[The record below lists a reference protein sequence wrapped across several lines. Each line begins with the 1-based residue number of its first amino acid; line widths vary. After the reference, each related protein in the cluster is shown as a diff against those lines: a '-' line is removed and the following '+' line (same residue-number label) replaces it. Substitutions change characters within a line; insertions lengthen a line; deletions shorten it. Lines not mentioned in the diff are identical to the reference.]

1 MGGPDQNQV
10 QIDRLINWNTEVLH
24 KLLKQVVAQRIALGK
39 KEWQEEPI
47 LVRDEATTIFDEVA
61 DVIDLPAFV
70 FRRPTDPDM
79 IDIPPQA
86 ENQLKAFV
94 AAVANA
100 YHSNP
105 FHCLQHASAVTMHL
119 SKLLSRVVATELG
132 GIEEGD
138 EDDENID
145 DEASSDSSQDNAMG
159 DIASHLHNHTY
170 GIASDPLTQFAL
182 VLSAF
187 IHAVDHSGLPNSEV
201 AKEDPETAAL
211 YKNRSII
218 EQRSIDK
225 AWKKLMEPGFYDL
238 RRCIYSDETEL
249 KRFRQVV
256 VNSVLST
263 DIDDAELQSLRMHR
277 WEKTFSSGA
286 YKITREDVNRKA
298 TIVLEHLMQ
307 ASDIFHTMQPWIV
320 YEKWCSRDFEEKYLA
335 FKSGRIS
342 EDPSLTWY
350 QNELELFDN
359 YVIPLAMQLKDCDAF
374 VVGSDE
380 YLNFALKNRQQLASK
395 GKNLV
400 PTFLAKLNAGISS
413 ETSIGNDDMA
423 ETASNTEQDEKA
435 AKHMQRLIQWN
446 VEMLKQLLKQ
456 VVARREALGIS
467 SLAHV
472 SVPSGGTDSFILDEV
487 AEVIEFPQFDPSVSP
502 DKLNP
507 ESITL
512 DPAAEAQL
520 EQFVTDISSR
530 FTQNDFHGVD
540 HGSQVCMMTKKMLS
554 RISTQLSGDQ
564 AEHAASDLHNRTF
577 GISSD
582 PLAQFAV
589 VFASLVHHVE
599 HEGVPNSQLV
609 REEHPL
615 AAKYN
620 RRSIS
625 EQHSIAVSW
634 EHLMQPQFADL
645 RKCIFSEDSDIMR
658 FRQIVVNCVLATDFV
673 DEDLLALRKHRWEKA
688 FVRGRTD
695 DSTENRNRRA
705 TIVLEVIMQ
714 ASDVFHATQNWHLY
728 HKWNERHFFQAY
740 KAFRSGRLT
749 QDPSIFW
756 YKSELLFFDEHVIP
770 IAKQMSEC
778 GVFDS
783 TGDEYLSFA
792 LSNRQQWAAKGGDYV
807 ASMMARY
814 HGQEIEKGRTKR
826 AFRRISLT
834 ASNVTHGASSA

>member
-1 MGGPDQNQV
+1 M
-10 QIDRLINWNTEVLH
+10 LIREE
-24 KLLKQVVAQRIALGK
+24 GK
-39 KEWQEEPI
+39 T
-47 LVRDEATTIFDEVA
+47 VFDEVA
-61 DVIDLPAFV
+61 DVIDLPGFV

-79 IDIPPQA
+79 IDLPSQA
-86 ENQLKAFV
+86 EKQLRMFV
-94 AAVANA
+94 EAVANA

-119 SKLLSRVVATELG
+119 SKLLSRIVVTKLD

-138 EDDENID
+138 EDDD
-145 DEASSDSSQDNAMG
+145 DEYSDSSEDGNVG
-159 DIASHLHNHTY
+159 EIASHLHNHTY

-187 IHAVDHSGLPNSEV
+187 IHAVDHVGLPNSEV

-211 YKNRSII
+211 YNNRSII

-225 AWKKLMEPGFYDL
+225 AWKKLMEPAFYDL

-249 KRFRQVV
+249 QRFRQVV

-286 YKITREDVNRKA
+286 YKITREDINRKA

-307 ASDIFHTMQPWIV
+307 ASDVFHTMQPWIV
-320 YEKWCSRDFEEKYLA
+320 YEKWCSRDFEEKYIA
-335 FKSGRIS
+335 FKNGRIS
-342 EDPSLTWY
+342 DDPSLTWY
-350 QNELELFDN
+350 QNEVELFDN

-374 VVGSDE
+374 VVSSDE

-400 PTFLAKLNAGISS
+400 PAFLTKINAGVSGES
-413 ETSIGNDDMA
+413 ALGTDDVA
-423 ETASNTEQDEKA
+423 ETAVPPEQDEKA

-456 VVARREALGIS
+456 VVARRQALGTADVRGV
-467 SLAHV
+467 SLPV
-472 SVPSGGTDSFILDEV
+472 ETTDHSIFDEV
-487 AEVIEFPQFDPSVSP
+487 AEIIDFPQFDPSVSP
-502 DKLNP
+502 DKLHP
-507 ESITL
+507 ESIQLGT
-512 DPAAEAQL
+512 AAEEQL
-520 EQFVTDISSR
+520 EQYVTDISSR
-530 FTQNDFHGVD
+530 FTKNDFHGVD
-540 HGSQVCMMTKKMLS
+540 HGSQVCMITKKMLS
-554 RISTQLSGDQ
+554 RISTLLSTDQ
-564 AEHAASDLHNRTF
+564 AERAALDLDNRTF

-589 VFASLVHHVE
+589 VFASLIHHVE
-599 HEGVPNSQLV
+599 HEGISNAELV
-609 REEHPL
+609 REGHPL
-615 AAKYN
+615 AVKYN
-620 RRSIS
+620 KRSIS

-645 RKCIFSEDSDIMR
+645 RACIFSDETEIKR

-673 DEDLLALRKHRWEKA
+673 DEDLLALRKKRWEKA

-695 DSTENRNRRA
+695 NSVENRNRRA
-705 TIVLEVIMQ
+705 IIVLEVIMQ

-728 HKWNERHFFQAY
+728 HKWNERHFMQVY
-740 KAFRSGRLT
+740 RAFKSGRLM

-778 GVFDS
+778 GVFES

-814 HGQEIEKGRTKR
+814 HGQEVEKVRSKR
-826 AFRRISLT
+826 AYRRMSLSAASGIVSAST
-834 ASNVTHGASSA
+834 A